1 MLSWHW
7 GFFPVLPRC
16 VFWLTKTCIS
26 HHCQVII
33 AQANLDDSVS
43 SLLSKIR
50 SVYEFLLEEDTKA
63 NLDVMKDTLACIAQ
77 VVSTSA
83 QFIENYSKTKNFCM
97 PP

>member
-1 MLSWHW
+1 M
-7 GFFPVLPRC
+7 
-16 VFWLTKTCIS
+16 
-26 HHCQVII
+26 II
-33 AQANLDDSVS
+33 AQANLDDLVS

-63 NLDVMKDTLACIAQ
+63 NLDVMKDTLARIAQ

-83 QFIENYSKTKNFCM
+83 QFIENYSETKNFCM